1 MKNLDLEDPAETL
14 FHLLSEELRA
24 LRQAERLIR
33 ELLSFRREGTGAS
46 ATAEQVRE
54 LEEGSR
60 NALESYRSIRADLSE
75 QLEFDNGIRH
85 FVSTCQRSDLQVL
98 FQNVM
103 SARSTVRGLSRVM
116 NFHSRAHQDILEA
129 VVRAATGTQPH
140 PQYGPT
146 GHLATST
153 SHTILELRS

>member
-1 MKNLDLEDPAETL
+1 MKKSDTDSAETL

-33 ELLSFRREGTGAS
+33 ELLSFRSEGTSQS
-46 ATAEQVRE
+46 ATVDQVRD
-54 LEEGSR
+54 LEEESR
-60 NALESYRSIRADLSE
+60 NTLESYRSIRAGLSE
-75 QLEFDNGIRH
+75 QHEFKNGIRH
-85 FVSTCQRSDLQVL
+85 FVSKCQRSDLQVL
-98 FQNVM
+98 FQTVVR
-103 SARSTVRGLSRVM
+103 ARSTVRGLSRVM

-146 GHLATST
+146 GHLTATS